1 MLWCA
6 DQIINNYN
14 QGIVRCVMSQ
24 FVVPGDRIASI
35 EEYEAGTNTFD
46 DGDVVRST
54 VVGDTSADNVS
65 RMVAIQRRT
74 RQEVPNPGDIVIGT
88 VAAVMN
94 TMIAVAVKYINGRP
108 TKSSLECVCS
118 TRHIRRKYVALVN
131 DVVVLRIVS
140 HMNGAIHATVK
151 GPSLGVILTKCVK
164 CGGAVVLV
172 RDIVKCI
179 ECSWIDERKLSRD
192 YGQTDFSTFTN

>member
-1 MLWCA
+1 MDNFS

-14 QGIVRCVMSQ
+14 GGMACHDMSQ
-24 FVVPGDRIASI
+24 FVTPGDRIASI
-35 EEYEAGTNTFD
+35 EEYEAGTNAFD

-65 RMVAIQRRT
+65 RMVTIQRRT

-94 TMIAVAVKYINGRP
+94 TMIAVAVKYINGHP
-108 TKSSLECVCS
+108 TKSSIECICS

-131 DVVVLRIVS
+131 DVVVLRILS

-151 GPSLGVILTKCVK
+151 DPSLGVILTRCVK

-172 RDIVKCI
+172 RDVVKCI
-179 ECSWIDERKLSRD
+179 ECSWIDERKLSRN
-192 YGQTDFSTFTN
+192 YGQTDFLTFKN